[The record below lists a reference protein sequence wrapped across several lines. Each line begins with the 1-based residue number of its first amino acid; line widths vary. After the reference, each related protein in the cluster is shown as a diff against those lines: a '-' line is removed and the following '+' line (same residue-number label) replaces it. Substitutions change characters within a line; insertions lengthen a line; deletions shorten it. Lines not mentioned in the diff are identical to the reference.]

1 MPDGRELRFDARG
14 RLAVLQD
21 VEGRRVQLEYDP
33 VSARLRAI
41 RNGAGAT
48 LHLNSADRP
57 ARLGVSLRG
66 LLVRLIDLGQVRLEL
81 ASVEVRAEA
90 VRLGEL
96 VMYGLIAGVMLSLGL
111 GFLAI
116 LITVIL
122 WDNNRLLALGVF
134 AAIFLTLGVVAGLLA
149 RARLNQSSSIWSAT
163 VEELERDKESLRP

>member
-1 MPDGRELRFDARG
+1 M
-14 RLAVLQD
+14 
-21 VEGRRVQLEYDP
+21 
-33 VSARLRAI
+33 
-41 RNGAGAT
+41 
-48 LHLNSADRP
+48 NSADRP

-96 VMYGLIAGVMLSLGL
+96 VKYGLIAGVMLSLGL

-163 VEELERDKESLRP
+163 VEEMERDKESLRP

>member
-1 MPDGRELRFDARG
+1 M
-14 RLAVLQD
+14 
-21 VEGRRVQLEYDP
+21 
-33 VSARLRAI
+33 
-41 RNGAGAT
+41 
-48 LHLNSADRP
+48 NSADRP

>member
-1 MPDGRELRFDARG
+1 M
-14 RLAVLQD
+14 
-21 VEGRRVQLEYDP
+21 
-33 VSARLRAI
+33 
-41 RNGAGAT
+41 
-48 LHLNSADRP
+48 NSADRP

-134 AAIFLTLGVVAGLLA
+134 AAIFLTLGVVAGLMA

>member
-1 MPDGRELRFDARG
+1 M
-14 RLAVLQD
+14 
-21 VEGRRVQLEYDP
+21 
-33 VSARLRAI
+33 
-41 RNGAGAT
+41 
-48 LHLNSADRP
+48 NSADRP

-81 ASVEVRAEA
+81 ASVEVRAET

-134 AAIFLTLGVVAGLLA
+134 AAIFLTLGVVAGLMA